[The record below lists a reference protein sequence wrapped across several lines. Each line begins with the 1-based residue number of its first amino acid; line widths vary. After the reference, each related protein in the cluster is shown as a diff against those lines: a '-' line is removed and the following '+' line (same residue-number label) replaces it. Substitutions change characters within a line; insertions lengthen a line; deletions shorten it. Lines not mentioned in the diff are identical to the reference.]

1 MKYEE
6 ALKYLK
12 GFVDNTPNIGDYNTR
27 VIKEAINALEYRVP
41 KKAVKTHNGFQY
53 TTYACGN
60 CGDVF
65 DEAYDFCPNCGQAIY
80 WGKGRMKPEDAINW
94 LNEIMPKWDYEAN
107 IYGAELKEAI
117 EALEK
122 QVPKKI
128 EYTSYGYPN
137 CPVCEA
143 ELDGCNYYSYCP
155 YCGQAINWEK
165 E

>member
-12 GFVDNTPNIGDYNTR
+12 GFVDNTPDIGDYNTR

-41 KKAVKTHNGFQY
+41 KKAVKTHNVFQY

-80 WGKGRMKPEDAINW
+80 WRKGRK
-94 LNEIMPKWDYEAN
+94 NEAGRCD
-107 IYGAELKEAI
+107 
-117 EALEK
+117 
-122 QVPKKI
+122 
-128 EYTSYGYPN
+128 
-137 CPVCEA
+137 
-143 ELDGCNYYSYCP
+143 
-155 YCGQAINWEK
+155 
-165 E
+165 